1 MSRYG
6 FGMHMARVYRLPLER
21 ILPVRMADLAMD
33 TTRAA
38 DCSLNTEK
46 ISRELGLSLCD
57 VAGGLRRQHEAE
69 EQMRGPG
76 HG

>member
-6 FGMHMARVYRLPLER
+6 FGMHMARVYGLPLER
-21 ILPVRMADLAMD
+21 IRPVRMADLAMD

-46 ISRELGLSLCD
+46 ISRELGLALCS
-57 VAGGLRRQHEAE
+57 VEGGLRRQREAE
-69 EQMRGPG
+69 EHMQGPG
-76 HG
+76 HA